1 MHTLCNY
8 LLLPLLLPCSV
19 SPSPFHFP
27 SHLPSCFPPP
37 SQHPEGLVYAEVN
50 VKPKSSAKP
59 RVPKPDKTDDMV
71 EYAAIAYQP
80 KDAAEKSPPVV
91 EPASRRMALPDNPGT
106 CVKCEC
112 RNSIIDHYMQATEGG
127 WTGLETRS
135 VQFWGHWQSLQQTS
149 SGDAR
154 SFNNLNFTSYLRV
167 KYDPLIGWN
176 LEQGQARCDVWQY
189 AMKEWL

>member
-8 LLLPLLLPCSV
+8 LLLPLLLPRPV

-80 KDAAEKSPPVV
+80 KDAAEKSLPDV
-91 EPASRRMALPDNPGT
+91 EPTSRRMALPDNPGT
-106 CVKCEC
+106 CVKCEY
-112 RNSIIDHYMQATEGG
+112 RNSIIDHYIQATEG
-127 WTGLETRS
+127 
-135 VQFWGHWQSLQQTS
+135 V
-149 SGDAR
+149 
-154 SFNNLNFTSYLRV
+154 
-167 KYDPLIGWN
+167 
-176 LEQGQARCDVWQY
+176 
-189 AMKEWL
+189 